1 MEQIQDYK
9 TRFEFQLKINENII
23 VQRNFS
29 IKGYNSKAKDSID
42 FIDVLYGCSDMVE
55 NVIKTA
61 AIDHLMEFSHMYI
74 SENFENLNINDTY
87 HFQILVDEKIIGEKI
102 FDASVYP
109 TKVRYA
115 VNIRKE
121 IPIIIARL
129 QKILSTKD
137 SDLTFEYMGYELR
150 TKNIHELA

>member
-1 MEQIQDYK
+1 MEMAPDYK

-29 IKGYNSKAKDSID
+29 IKGYNNNAKSSIE
-42 FIDVLYGCSDMVE
+42 FIDVLYDCSEMIE
-55 NVIKTA
+55 QTIKTA
-61 AIDHLMEFSHMYI
+61 AIDHLTEFAHMYI
-74 SENFENLNINDTY
+74 SENFENLNVKDTY

-121 IPIIIARL
+121 IPIIIAKL
-129 QKILSTKD
+129 QKLLSSKD
-137 SDLTFEYMGYELR
+137 NDLTYEYMGYELR
-150 TKNIHELA
+150 TKTNELV